1 MPTLKEVTGLDAS
14 AGTATSYAVSVGDV
28 FMGVLDGRWDIDWI
42 RVELVEG
49 KPYQISL
56 TSTGDNAEADLV
68 LRVVNSEGNE
78 VDANDDIDFAA
89 GNLNSQVRFFLDEP
103 GVYYIIAESFRGN
116 PTRQTWGAYSL
127 VLSDREMKDAE
138 NGPGLG
144 SEDDDVLVGSD
155 ADDELAGGKGDDW
168 LLGGAG
174 GDALTGGAGNDFASY
189 SKSADGV
196 EVSLLDGVARGG
208 DAEGDRL
215 VGMEIVG
222 VLGAAGETQKLTV
235 ADIEHLVG
243 SGHDDILEGS
253 YAGNWLF
260 GLNGDDELNG
270 SDGDDRLVG
279 GTGDDRLVGGTGDD
293 RLVGGTGD
301 DRLVGGMGDDMLA
314 GNAGAD
320 ILVGGEGADLLRG
333 GAGIDVASY
342 RDSDAGV
349 IVRLYDGTARRGHA
363 EGDRFTGFDVIEY
376 LDAEGEIQQREVSDI
391 EGLVGSDHGDV
402 LIGDLRDNRLD
413 GGAGNDTLRGD
424 PGDGSGGADL
434 LRGGPGDDRLYGGV
448 GADVLEGGPGADHL
462 WGGAGYDLASY
473 RSSAAGVE
481 IDLRDGTARGGDA
494 EGDRFAGT
502 EIIEYVDADNET
514 RREDMPDIEHLIGS
528 VHDDVLAGARGGN
541 WLFGLEGDDELDGR
555 EGDDWLEGGAG
566 ADLIRGGAGTDV
578 ASYRD
583 SDTGVTV
590 RLHSGTLL
598 GGDAEGDRFTGFD
611 VIEYLDAEGEI
622 QQREAPDIED
632 LAGSA
637 FDDILAGDLRD
648 NRLDGGAGNDILYGG
663 PDGGADLLRGGP
675 GDDRLYGGVGA
686 DALEGGPGADH
697 LWGGAG
703 YDFASYRSSAAGVEI
718 DLRDGTARGGDAEG
732 DRFAGTEIIEYV
744 DADNETRRE
753 DMPDIEHLIGSV
765 HDDVLAGARG
775 GNWLFGLEGDD
786 ELDGREGD
794 DWLEGGA
801 GADLLRG
808 GAGTDVASYRDSD
821 AGVTVRLH
829 SGTLLGGDAE
839 GDRFTGFDVI
849 EYLDAEGE
857 IQRREAPD
865 IEDLAGSAFDD
876 ILAGDL
882 RDNRLDGGAGNDI
895 LYGGPDGGADL
906 LRGGPGDD
914 RLYGGVGADAL
925 EGGPGADLLRGGPG
939 ADVLYGGPG
948 ADIFV
953 FAPGDGNDYISDFR
967 FGDDRI
973 GLTAF
978 EDIRSPGDLDI
989 SEQEG
994 DLLID
999 LSDQGGGQLTLHGL
1013 NEEDITA
1020 DYIVFFSDDP
1030 LIMA

>member
-1 MPTLKEVTGLDAS
+1 MPTLEEVTGLDAA
-14 AGTATSYAVSVGDV
+14 AGTATSYAVSVGDE
-28 FMGVLDGRWDIDWI
+28 FMGELDGRWDIDWI

-56 TSTGDNAEADLV
+56 TITGDNPEADSILS
-68 LRVVNSEGNE
+68 VVNSEGK
-78 VDANDDIDFAA
+78 VVAANDDIDFAA

-116 PTRQTWGAYSL
+116 PTKRTWGAYSL
-127 VLSDREMKDAE
+127 VIGDREAKDAE
-138 NGPGLG
+138 NGPGMG

-168 LLGGAG
+168 LLGEAG
-174 GDALTGGAGNDFASY
+174 GDALAGGEGNDFASY
-189 SKSADGV
+189 RTSDTGV
-196 EVSLLDGVARGG
+196 EVSLRDGAARGG
-208 DAEGDRL
+208 NAEGDRFI
-215 VGMEIVG
+215 GTEIIEYPDAG
-222 VLGAAGETQKLTV
+222 GETQEMTV
-235 ADIEHLVG
+235 PDIEGLVG
-243 SGHDDILEGS
+243 SEYGDILEGS

-260 GLNGDDELNG
+260 GLGGDDKLNG
-270 SDGDDRLVG
+270 SEGDDRLVG
-279 GTGDDRLVGGTGDD
+279 GTGDDRLAGGTGDD
-293 RLVGGTGD
+293 V
-301 DRLVGGMGDDMLA
+301 LA

-320 ILVGGEGADLLRG
+320 VLVGGEGADLLRG

-342 RDSDAGV
+342 ETSNVGV
-349 IVRLYDGTARRGHA
+349 IVRLYDGTTRRGHA
-363 EGDRFTGFDVIEY
+363 EGDRFIGIDVIEY
-376 LDAEGEIQQREVSDI
+376 TNAEGELQQREAPDI

-434 LRGGPGDDRLYGGV
+434 LNGGPGADRLYGGV
-448 GADVLEGGPGADHL
+448 GDDALEGGPGADRF
-462 WGGAGYDLASY
+462 WGGPGYDFASY
-473 RSSAAGVE
+473 RTSAAGVE
-481 IDLRDGTARGGDA
+481 VLLHDGTARGGDA
-494 EGDRFAGT
+494 EGDLFVGT

-514 RREDMPDIEHLIGS
+514 RREEIPDIEHLIGS
-528 VHDDVLAGARGGN
+528 AHDDVLAGARGGN
-541 WLFGLEGDDELDGR
+541 WLFGLGGDDKLNGR

-566 ADLIRGGAGTDV
+566 ADLLRGGAGTDV
-578 ASYRD
+578 ASYRN
-583 SDTGVTV
+583 SGAGVAV
-590 RLHSGTLL
+590 RLHSGTLS
-598 GGDAEGDRFTGFD
+598 GGNAEGDRFVG
-611 VIEYLDAEGEI
+611 VEVVEYLDAEGEM
-622 QQREAPDIED
+622 QQQEVPDIED
-632 LAGSA
+632 LTGSA

-663 PDGGADLLRGGP
+663 PGGGVDLLRGGP
-675 GDDRLYGGVGA
+675 GDDRLYGGVGD
-686 DALEGGPGADH
+686 DALEGGPGADRF
-697 LWGGAG
+697 WGGPG
-703 YDFASYRSSAAGVEI
+703 YDFASYRTSAAGVEV
-718 DLRDGTARGGDAEG
+718 LLHDGTARGGDAEG
-732 DRFAGTEIIEYV
+732 DRFVGTEIIEFV

-753 DMPDIEHLIGSV
+753 AIPDTEHLIGSA

-775 GNWLFGLEGDD
+775 GNWLFGLAGDD

-808 GAGTDVASYRDSD
+808 GAGTDVASYRNSG
-821 AGVTVRLH
+821 AGVAVRLH
-829 SGTLLGGDAE
+829 SGTLSGGNAE
-839 GDRFTGFDVI
+839 GDRFVGVEVV

-857 IQRREAPD
+857 MQQQEVPD
-865 IEDLAGSAFDD
+865 IEDLTGSAFDD

-895 LYGGPDGGADL
+895 LYGGPGGGADL

-925 EGGPGADLLRGGPG
+925 EGGPGADRLHGGTG
-939 ADVLYGGPG
+939 DDVLYGGPG

-967 FGDDRI
+967 FGNDRI
-973 GLTAF
+973 DLTAF
-978 EDIRSPGDLDI
+978 EDIRTPGDLDI

-999 LSDQGGGQLTLHGL
+999 LSDRGGGQLTLHGL
-1013 NEEDITA
+1013 DEEDLTA

-1030 LIMA
+1030 LIVA

>member
-1 MPTLKEVTGLDAS
+1 MPTLEEVTGLDAA
-14 AGTATSYAVSVGDV
+14 AGTATTYAVSVGDV

-78 VDANDDIDFAA
+78 VAANDDIDFAA

-116 PTRQTWGAYSL
+116 PTKQTWGAYSL

-138 NGPGLG
+138 NGPGMG

-168 LLGGAG
+168 LLGEAG
-174 GDALTGGAGNDFASY
+174 GDVLTGGAGNDFASY

-215 VGMEIVG
+215 VGTEIVG
-222 VLGAAGETQKLTV
+222 DLGGAGETQKLTV

-243 SGHDDILEGS
+243 SEHDDILEGS

-260 GLNGDDELNG
+260 GLGGDDELNG

-279 GTGDDRLVGGTGDD
+279 GTGDDRLAGGT
-293 RLVGGTGD
+293 
-301 DRLVGGMGDDMLA
+301 GDDMLA

-320 ILVGGEGADLLRG
+320 VLVGGVGADLLRG

-342 RDSDAGV
+342 EDSNVGV
-349 IVRLYDGTARRGHA
+349 IVRLYDGTTRRGHA
-363 EGDRFTGFDVIEY
+363 EGDRFIGIDVIEY
-376 LDAEGEIQQREVSDI
+376 PDAEGEMQQREVADI

-424 PGDGSGGADL
+424 PGDESGGADL

-448 GADVLEGGPGADHL
+448 GD
-462 WGGAGYDLASY
+462 
-473 RSSAAGVE
+473 
-481 IDLRDGTARGGDA
+481 
-494 EGDRFAGT
+494 
-502 EIIEYVDADNET
+502 
-514 RREDMPDIEHLIGS
+514 
-528 VHDDVLAGARGGN
+528 
-541 WLFGLEGDDELDGR
+541 
-555 EGDDWLEGGAG
+555 
-566 ADLIRGGAGTDV
+566 
-578 ASYRD
+578 
-583 SDTGVTV
+583 
-590 RLHSGTLL
+590 
-598 GGDAEGDRFTGFD
+598 
-611 VIEYLDAEGEI
+611 
-622 QQREAPDIED
+622 
-632 LAGSA
+632 
-637 FDDILAGDLRD
+637 
-648 NRLDGGAGNDILYGG
+648 
-663 PDGGADLLRGGP
+663 
-675 GDDRLYGGVGA
+675 
-686 DALEGGPGADH
+686 DALEGGPGADQ

-775 GNWLFGLEGDD
+775 GNWLFGLAGDD

-801 GADLLRG
+801 GADLIRG
-808 GAGTDVASYRDSD
+808 GAGIDVASYRDSD

-857 IQRREAPD
+857 IQQREVPD

-914 RLYGGVGADAL
+914 RLYGGVGDDALEGGPGADQLWGGAGYDFASYRSSAAGVEIDLRDGTARGGDAEGDRFAGTEIIEYVDADNETRREDMPDIEHLIGSVHDDVLAGARGGNWLFGLAGDDELDGREGDDWLEGGAGADLIRGGAGIDVASYRDSDAGVTVRLHSGTLLGGDAEGDRFTGFDVIEYLDAEGEIQQREVPDIEDLAGSAFDDILAGDLRDNRLDGGAGNDILYGGPDGGADLLRGGPGDDRLYGGIGDDAL

-967 FGDDRI
+967 FGEDRI
-973 GLTAF
+973 DLTAF
-978 EDIRSPGDLDI
+978 EDIRSPGGLNI

-1013 NEEDITA
+1013 NEEA
-1020 DYIVFFSDDP
+1020 FAVDYIVFFSDDP